1 MNLAEL
7 KNFDLTDL
15 NRIGLAPAPVRFAL
29 GLIVLGLIAGLGYYL
44 IVNDQLIELETSKS
58 EEATLRTSFEKK
70 HQQAANLEAYK
81 AQLASME
88 REFGDM
94 LRQLPSETEIDA
106 VVLDVS
112 QTGLASG
119 LKIQLFK
126 PLDEVEKGFYAEKPI
141 QIKLRGTYAQ
151 MANFASGIAALPRI
165 VTLHDIQIKP
175 DDKDTPQLT
184 MDATAKTYRYLAE
197 REVETALKEKK
208 GAPKR
213 GVTKPSKSG
222 GEK

>member
-7 KNFDLTDL
+7 KNFDLSDL
-15 NRIGLAPAPVRFAL
+15 NRIGLAPAPVRYAL
-29 GLIVLGLIAGLGYYL
+29 GLIVLLLIGALGFYL
-44 IVNDQLIELETSKS
+44 LINDQIAELETSRN

-70 HQQAANLEAYK
+70 YQQAANLEAYK
-81 AQLASME
+81 AQLSSME

-94 LRQLPSETEIDA
+94 LRQLPSDTEIDA

-126 PLDEVEKGFYAEKPI
+126 PLDEAEKGFYAEKPI

-151 MANFASGIAALPRI
+151 MASFASGIAALPRI

-175 DDKDTPQLT
+175 DDKNAPQLS
-184 MDATAKTYRYLAE
+184 MDVTAKTYRYLAE
-197 REVETALKEKK
+197 REVETNLKEKK
-208 GAPKR
+208 ASEKKR
-213 GVTKPSKSG
+213 TAKPSKQG
-222 GEK
+222 DAK